1 LADWRCLTAAE
12 QSIVTSLGYD
22 PEPMAVSRVGDEH
35 WMFKDLKTQEELI
48 VRRESGGYRGT
59 VIQAGYA
66 PERRSDLH

>member
-1 LADWRCLTAAE
+1 MADWRCLTAAE

-22 PEPMAVSRVGDEH
+22 PAPMVVNRVGDEL
-35 WMFKDLKTQEELI
+35 WQFKNLKSQEELI
-48 VRRESGGYRGT
+48 VSRQRGGYRGT

>member
-22 PEPMAVSRVGDEH
+22 PEPMVVNRVGEEH
-35 WMFKDLKTQEELI
+35 WMFLDMKSRAELI
-48 VRRESGGYRGT
+48 VSKQRGGYRGT
-59 VIQAGYA
+59 VIQAGCA